1 MKLSPRLSAA
11 ALALLVLPLHADSL
25 DDRLDALRQSF
36 GRAADLIAAAPP
48 GDAARG
54 QRLVVSAEMLRRYAD
69 GLRAESGENLAA
81 ALRQISAMEGLPAET
96 AAEIRG
102 LLGDLPK
109 LTADRDESAV
119 AAADALVKK
128 VAAACL
134 AAKSEA
140 ELDPILREVSRPLR
154 AQYASSEDPR
164 MARSYRK
171 LQAAQRTASQW
182 QDYLAHRAAGNA
194 KAADSILQ
202 SLGNQGDYP
211 VIPQDEIKRRLSAAE
226 PVQGDAELVA
236 VIRGIKTLDALPAA
250 LSGLRAQAT
259 GRDTEY
265 SARFANL
272 GQIANA
278 HAAFRAGFFGV
289 AFQTASENGQSL
301 SVSSTLNDWTPELLR
316 LKGLLLLEVL
326 PRYLELPAAPQP
338 APGENGAT
346 YLLRLGKESAGAG
359 RWAECARII
368 DTYRIVAFRNQAEAP
383 GWIAEDVAGLK
394 AFAAGEQ
401 LAEARAFAEAI
412 NSFRA
417 AAAAGGKYTPA
428 ARAAARI
435 GEITAAHPEEAKVA
449 AAAGQTEQ
457 QIKQMQQKITSEVSR
472 AFESRLPPDMRS
484 RMMPLR
490 PNP

>member
-1 MKLSPRLSAA
+1 MKLSPRLAAA
-11 ALALLVLPLHADSL
+11 ALAILVQPLHAAPL
-25 DDRLDALRQSF
+25 DDRLDALRLSF
-36 GRAADLIAAAPP
+36 GRAADLIAALPP

-54 QRLVVSAEMLRRYAD
+54 QRLVVTAEMLRRYAE
-69 GLRAESGENLAA
+69 GLRAESGENLSA

-109 LTADRDESAV
+109 LAADRDENGI
-119 AAADALVKK
+119 AAAEALVKK
-128 VAAACL
+128 VATACL

-140 ELDPILREVSRPLR
+140 ELDPLLREVSRPLR
-154 AQYASSEDPR
+154 AQFSGSEDPR
-164 MARSYRK
+164 MARTYRK
-171 LQAAQRTASQW
+171 LQSAQRTVSQW

-202 SLGNQGDYP
+202 SLGNQGEYP
-211 VIPQDEIKRRLSAAE
+211 VIPQDEITRRLSATE
-226 PVQGDAELVA
+226 PVRGDKEMVA
-236 VIRGIKTLDALPAA
+236 MLRGIRTLDALPAA
-250 LSGLRAQAT
+250 LSEIRAHAA
-259 GRDTEY
+259 GRAAEY
-265 SARFANL
+265 SARLADL
-272 GQIANA
+272 GEIANS

-326 PRYLELPAAPQP
+326 PRYLEIPAAPPP
-338 APGENGAT
+338 APGEDGAT
-346 YLLRLGKESAGAG
+346 YLLRLANESAGAG

-368 DTYRIVAFRNQAEAP
+368 DTYRLVAFRNQAAAP

-401 LAEARAFAEAI
+401 LANAQAFAEAI
-412 NSFRA
+412 TSFRS

-457 QIKQMQQKITSEVSR
+457 QIKQLQQKITTEVSR
-472 AFESRLPPDMRS
+472 AFESRLPPDIRS
-484 RMMPLR
+484 RMTPPR